1 MTISNTD
8 EKPAQPGEHRLE
20 RPAAPDALVRLW
32 LKPSLCQAGRYLP
45 LVNQLLRTAGS
56 AGSAASAYRFVGACR
71 ERKAGVDYV
80 CMSFCVE
87 RDRRRGASSAGRL
100 AVD

>member
-1 MTISNTD
+1 MTILNTD
-8 EKPAQPGEHRLE
+8 EKPALAGEYWLE
-20 RPAAPDALVRLW
+20 RQAAPDALVRLW
-32 LKPSLCQAGRYLP
+32 LKPSLCEPGRYLA
-45 LVNQLLRTAGS
+45 LVNQLLRAAGS
-56 AGSAASAYRFVGACR
+56 GGAATSAYRFVGACR

-100 AVD
+100 AID